1 MAVQPEIRTQPAE
14 RRETQPAERRETQ
27 TSPAERAVLAAGT
40 RLLIHG

>member
-14 RRETQPAERRETQ
+14 RRETQPAER
-27 TSPAERAVLAAGT
+27 AVLAAGT

>member
-27 TSPAERAVLAAGT
+27 PAERAVLAAGT